1 VNIPNSLSMV
11 RILAIPALVATM
23 LARYRGHEIVALV
36 IFVLATLTDAVD
48 GWIARKK
55 GEVTVLGQLLDPT
68 ADKLLITSA
77 LVCLVEL
84 GLIPAS
90 AAIIIIGREVAVT
103 GFRAM
108 ASSKGINI
116 PASAFGK
123 AKMGSESWVLGAF
136 VLGPNYLGKIIM
148 GAAKIGLWLV
158 VALAVVS
165 MVEYF
170 IRFGPRVI
178 SQQAE

>member
-1 VNIPNSLSMV
+1 VNIPNYLTMT

-55 GEVTVLGQLLDPT
+55 GKITVLGQLLDPT
-68 ADKLLITSA
+68 ADKLLIASA
-77 LVCLVEL
+77 LICLVEL
-84 GLIPAS
+84 GLVPAS

-108 ASSKGINI
+108 ASSRGINI

-136 VLGPNYLGKIIM
+136 VLGPNYLGKLVM
-148 GAAKIGLWLV
+148 GAARIGLWLV
-158 VALAVVS
+158 VALAIVS
-165 MVEYF
+165 MLEYF

-178 SQQAE
+178 SEQAE

>member
-1 VNIPNSLSMV
+1 VNIPNYLTMA

-36 IFVLATLTDAVD
+36 IFVLATLTDAID

-55 GEVTVLGQLLDPT
+55 GEITVLGQLLDPT

-77 LVCLVEL
+77 LICLVEL

-148 GAAKIGLWLV
+148 GVAKIGLWLV
-158 VALAVVS
+158 VALAIVS
-165 MVEYF
+165 AVEYF

-178 SQQAE
+178 SEQTE

>member
-1 VNIPNSLSMV
+1 VNIPNYLTMA
-11 RILAIPALVATM
+11 RILAIPALVAMM
-23 LARYRGHEIVALV
+23 LAEFKGHEIVALAIYV
-36 IFVLATLTDAVD
+36 FATLTDAVD

-68 ADKLLITSA
+68 ADKLLIASA
-77 LVCLVEL
+77 LICLVEL
-84 GLIPAS
+84 GLVPAS
-90 AAIIIIGREVAVT
+90 AAIIIIGREIAVT

-136 VLGPNYLGKIIM
+136 VLGPNYLGKTIM
-148 GAAKIGLWLV
+148 TVAKIGLWLV
-158 VALAVVS
+158 VALAIIS
-165 MVEYF
+165 AVEYF
-170 IRFGPRVI
+170 IRFGPQVI
-178 SQQAE
+178 SRKTE

>member
-1 VNIPNSLSMV
+1 MV

-23 LARYRGHEIVALV
+23 LARYKGHEIVAVV
-36 IFVLATLTDAVD
+36 IFVLATLTDWLD

-55 GEVTVLGQLLDPT
+55 GKVTVLGQLLDPT
-68 ADKLLITSA
+68 ADKLLIASA
-77 LVCLVEL
+77 LICLVEL
-84 GLIPAS
+84 GLVPAS
-90 AAIIIIGREVAVT
+90 AAIIIIGREIAVT

-123 AKMGSESWVLGAF
+123 AKMGAESWVLGAL
-136 VLGPNYLGKIIM
+136 VLGPNYLGKLIM

-158 VALAVVS
+158 VALAIIS
-165 MVEYF
+165 AIEYF
-170 IRFGPRVI
+170 IRFGPQVI
-178 SQQAE
+178 SQQTE

>member
-1 VNIPNSLSMV
+1 VNIPNYLTMA

-36 IFVLATLTDAVD
+36 IFVLATLTDAID

-55 GEVTVLGQLLDPT
+55 GEITVLGQLLDPT

-77 LVCLVEL
+77 LICLVEL

-158 VALAVVS
+158 VALAIVS
-165 MVEYF
+165 AVEYF

-178 SQQAE
+178 SEQTE

>member
-1 VNIPNSLSMV
+1 VNVPNTLTMV

-23 LARYRGHEIVALV
+23 LARYQGHEIVALV

-55 GEVTVLGQLLDPT
+55 GKITVLGQLLDPT
-68 ADKLLITSA
+68 ADKLLIASA
-77 LVCLVEL
+77 LICLVEL
-84 GLIPAS
+84 GLVPAS

-123 AKMGSESWVLGAF
+123 AKMGSEAWVIGTF

-158 VALAVVS
+158 VALAILS
-165 MVEYF
+165 MLEYF

-178 SQQAE
+178 SEQAE